1 MRKEDTNNGASDEV
15 VNEAASQTRIQG
27 AKIVYKPRE
36 MTEYVQFR
44 INAINEKARNLY
56 DVMVTEKSISDFKA
70 EASAITTGFM
80 AKVRGIFDVSDAK
93 QLVDDLKT
101 RPKELK
107 KETLSFYKEMTD
119 SLKKTY
125 YSLVWLYVN
134 YPNSELKL
142 NPNDGFGAANVNSD
156 EGACLREA
164 EQVRETS
171 KMSTVNQ

>member
-1 MRKEDTNNGASDEV
+1 MRKNDTNNGALDEV
-15 VNEAASQTRIQG
+15 VNESASQPRIQG
-27 AKIVYKPRE
+27 TQIVYKPRE

-56 DVMVTEKSISDFKA
+56 DILVTEKSIRDFKT
-70 EASAITTGFM
+70 EASAITTGFI
-80 AKVRGIFDVSDAK
+80 AKVRDIFDVSDAK

-107 KETLSFYKEMTD
+107 KETVSFYKEMTD

-134 YPNSELKL
+134 YPNAELKL
-142 NPNDGFGAANVNSD
+142 NPNDGFGAANVNSV
-156 EGACLREA
+156 EGACLRES
-164 EQVRETS
+164 EQVRETL
-171 KMSTVNQ
+171 KMSTVNR

>member
-1 MRKEDTNNGASDEV
+1 MSKDAINNGASGDV
-15 VNEAASQTRIQG
+15 VNETASQTCIQG
-27 AKIVYKPRE
+27 TQIVYTPRE

-44 INAINEKARNLY
+44 INSFNEKARNLY
-56 DVMVTEKSISDFKA
+56 DVLVTEKSIRDFKE

-80 AKVRGIFDVSDAK
+80 AKVRDIVDVSDARR
-93 QLVDDLKT
+93 LVDDLKA

-134 YPNSELKL
+134 YPNAELKL
-142 NPNDGFGAANVNSD
+142 DHGDGNIAANVNSA
-156 EGACLREA
+156 EGVRLRESK
-164 EQVRETS
+164 QVRETS
-171 KMSTVNQ
+171 KMSIVKR